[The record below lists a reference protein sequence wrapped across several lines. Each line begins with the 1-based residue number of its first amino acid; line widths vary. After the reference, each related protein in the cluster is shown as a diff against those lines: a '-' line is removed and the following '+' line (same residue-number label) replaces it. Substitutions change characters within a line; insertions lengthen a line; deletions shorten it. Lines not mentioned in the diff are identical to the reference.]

1 MLKYLL
7 CFFGRHSP
15 RRYANAR
22 GKGVV
27 MVSNICRRCGR
38 FCS

>member
-1 MLKYLL
+1 MIRSIL

-15 RRYANAR
+15 HRYANAR
-22 GKGVV
+22 SKVVV
-27 MVSNICRRCGR
+27 MVSNICRHCGE